1 MGFNLNEGIITVP
14 TDNLQEVSILCSYRM
29 SCCAG

>member
-14 TDNLQEVSILCSYRM
+14 TDKLQEVSILCSYQM
-29 SCCAG
+29 SSWVG